1 MIVIVRLTNEN
12 KKLSLLLQNLI
23 TQENS
28 DSEKEPE
35 FTPVLKHIISNAERN
50 ALRIPKTRT
59 HPET

>member
-35 FTPVLKHIISNAERN
+35 FTPVLIVHNNKATGSPLHSGG
-50 ALRIPKTRT
+50 
-59 HPET
+59 